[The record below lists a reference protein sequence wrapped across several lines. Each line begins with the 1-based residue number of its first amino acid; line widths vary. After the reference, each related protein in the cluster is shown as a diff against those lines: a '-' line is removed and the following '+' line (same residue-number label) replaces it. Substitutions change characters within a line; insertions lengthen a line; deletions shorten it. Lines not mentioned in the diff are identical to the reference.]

1 MAVKLRLKRAGR
13 RNRAFYRIVAADARA
28 QRDGR
33 TIERLGY
40 YDPLVADKEKK
51 VSLTKDRIEYWLS
64 VGAQPTVTVAN
75 LLRERGIKF
84 PKPEKSVAAKRM
96 EKRKKRAAPK
106 KGKPKVAVRNLKKA
120 GAAAKKKKKKTTK
133 KASAKKK
140 S

>member
-40 YDPLVADKEKK
+40 YDPLVADDQKK

-75 LLRERGIKF
+75 LLREQGVKF
-84 PKPEKSVAAKRM
+84 PKAEKSVAAKRR
-96 EKRKKRAAPK
+96 EKRKKRAQSR
-106 KGKPKVAVRNLKKA
+106 KGKPTVASRKVKKA
-120 GAAAKKKKKKTTK
+120 GTAAKKKKTP
-133 KASAKKK
+133 AKKK

>member
-13 RNRAFYRIVAADARA
+13 RNRPFYRIVAADARA

-40 YDPLVADKEKK
+40 YDPLVTDKEKK

-64 VGAQPTVTVAN
+64 VGAQPTLTVAN
-75 LLRERGIKF
+75 LLRERGVKF
-84 PKPEKSVAAKRM
+84 PKAEKSVAAKRM

-106 KGKPKVAVRNLKKA
+106 KGKPKVA
-120 GAAAKKKKKKTTK
+120 
-133 KASAKKK
+133 
-140 S
+140 